1 MSTPVMKDWEEILQ
15 RMPQDLKRSFKRI
28 KRATEILT
36 IEPEPQVGL
45 TPKEVIWSK
54 NKAKLYRYAPT
65 IEKTQ
70 RVPLLMIYAL
80 INKPY
85 ILDLSPGNSLIEYL
99 VNRGFDVYLIDW
111 GTPGL
116 EDRNMKLDDYV
127 MDYIPR
133 AVKKVLRTS
142 GADEISLLGYC
153 MGGTLTSIF
162 ASLHPELPIRN
173 LIFMTS
179 PFDFSDAGLFT
190 KWLDEKHFNLDK
202 LVDTLGIIP
211 PEMIDFGNK
220 MLKPIVNFYGPY
232 VNLVDRA
239 ENENFVTG
247 WKLMQKWVNDGVPFP
262 GEAFRQW
269 IREFYQHNKLL
280 KGELEIRGRKVD
292 LSTIR
297 ANVLNIAAERDHIA
311 LPHQVEALMPVIS
324 SKDKTYVVMPTGH
337 VSVTFGR
344 QAISKTYPTIGD
356 WLEQRSN

>member
-1 MSTPVMKDWEEILQ
+1 MSAPVIKDWEDILDG
-15 RMPQDLKRSFKRI
+15 MPQDLKRSFQRL

-36 IEPEPQVGL
+36 TEPEPQVGL
-45 TPKEVIWSK
+45 TPKEVIWTK
-54 NKAKLYRYAPT
+54 NKAKLYRYAPSVK
-65 IEKTQ
+65 KTK
-70 RVPLLMIYAL
+70 RIPLLMVYAL

-85 ILDLSPGNSLIEYL
+85 ILDLAPGNSMIEYL
-99 VNRGFDVYLIDW
+99 VDRGFDVYLIDW

-116 EDRNMKLDDYV
+116 EDRDMKLDDYI

-142 GADEISLLGYC
+142 GANEISLLGYC

-162 ASLHPELPIRN
+162 ASLHTELPIRN

-190 KWLDEKHFNLDK
+190 QWLDEKHFNLDK

-220 MLKPIVNFYGPY
+220 MLKPMVNFYGPY
-232 VNLVDRA
+232 VNLVDRV
-239 ENENFVTG
+239 ENENFVNG
-247 WKLMQKWVNDGVPFP
+247 WKLMQKWVNDGIPFP

-280 KGELEIRGRKVD
+280 KDEIEIRGRKVS
-292 LSTIR
+292 LSNIK

-311 LPHQVEALMPVIS
+311 LPHQVEALMPAIS
-324 SKDKTYVVMPTGH
+324 SKDKTFSLIPAGH
-337 VSVTFGR
+337 VSVAFGR
-344 QAISKTYPTIGD
+344 QAINKTYPTIGD
-356 WLEQRSN
+356 WLEKRSK